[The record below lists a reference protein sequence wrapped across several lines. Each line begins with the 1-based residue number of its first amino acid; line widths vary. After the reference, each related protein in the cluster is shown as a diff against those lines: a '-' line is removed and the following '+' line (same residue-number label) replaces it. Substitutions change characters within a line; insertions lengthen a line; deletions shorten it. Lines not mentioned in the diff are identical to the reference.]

1 MSAQAHAPGS
11 VVDGQ
16 LTEGERF
23 GLGPVAER
31 GLDAGHE
38 LGGGERLDDVVGRAA
53 LERPGDGLVAP
64 VGGDEDDGEFVQ
76 LGHPPHQFDAVGSRQ
91 HQVEEHEAGPLGADD
106 AGEPSGSPVT
116 SGS

>member
-1 MSAQAHAPGS
+1 MTSS
-11 VVDGQ
+11 SK
-16 LTEGERF
+16 
-23 GLGPVAER
+23 R
-31 GLDAGHE
+31 GADVCHE

-64 VGGDEDDGEFVQ
+64 VGGDEDDGDLVE
-76 LGHPPHQFDAVGSRQ
+76 LGHPLHELDAVGSRQ